1 MATIT
6 PIQRGNGIVYK
17 ARIRRA
23 GQAGEVSKTFHYR
36 SDAEKWARK
45 TEGELDR
52 DEVGLTT
59 EAFRHSLAECIDRFQ
74 IERMGELAEGTRLAY
89 QGHLAYWR
97 DKLGHLRLSQLHPAA
112 IAKARDE
119 LLTDG
124 RGLKKSSANR
134 YLSCLGAVLTRAQ
147 KSWYW
152 LAVNPVSQVHK
163 LTEPPGRDRFLTQ
176 AELDRL
182 LIACRASTST
192 DLLTM
197 VLIAISTGARLGEIT
212 GLRWSALDLERDILT
227 LRVGKENAVK
237 GGKRTAP
244 IAPLVKELL
253 KARLA
258 KRKAAAVVTL
268 RPDGLVFPSTVSPT
282 RPANIATSWQR
293 ATARADLEG
302 LHFHDLRHAHASFLA
317 ANGAT
322 LLEIGRVLGHK
333 SPGTTARYSHLSAGH
348 SHALVTEVTAKILGT
363 PGPPAPEEQTQ
374 EG

>member
-6 PIQRGNGIVYK
+6 PIQRGKGIVYK

-23 GQAGEVSKTFHYR
+23 GQEGEVSKTFLYR

-52 DEVGLTT
+52 DEAGLTT
-59 EAFRHSLAECIDRFQ
+59 EGYRHTLADAISRYET
-74 IERMGELAEGTRLAY
+74 ERMGELAEGTRLAY
-89 QGHLAYWR
+89 VGHLAYWR
-97 DKLGHLRLSQLHPAA
+97 EKLGHLRLSQLHPAN

-124 RGLKKSSANR
+124 RGLKKSSVNR
-134 YLSCLGAVLTRAQ
+134 YLTCLGAVLTRAQ
-147 KSWYW
+147 KTWYW
-152 LAVNPVSQVHK
+152 LSVNPVSLVHK

-176 AELDRL
+176 EELDRL
-182 LIACRASTST
+182 LASCRESISP

-197 VLIAISTGARLGEIT
+197 VLIAVSTGARLGEIS
-212 GLRWSALDLERDILT
+212 GLRWNAVDMERDLLT

-244 IAPLVKELL
+244 IAPVVKELL

-268 RPDGLVFPSTVSPT
+268 RPDGLVFPSTVSPN
-282 RPANIATSWQR
+282 RPVNIATSWQR
-293 ATARADLEG
+293 ATARAGLDG

-317 ANGAT
+317 ASGAS

-333 SPGTTARYSHLSAGH
+333 SPGTTARYSHLAPGH
-348 SHALVTEVTAKILGT
+348 THALVTEVTAKILGN
-363 PGPPAPEEQTQ
+363 PGGTEPAEKPQ
-374 EG
+374 